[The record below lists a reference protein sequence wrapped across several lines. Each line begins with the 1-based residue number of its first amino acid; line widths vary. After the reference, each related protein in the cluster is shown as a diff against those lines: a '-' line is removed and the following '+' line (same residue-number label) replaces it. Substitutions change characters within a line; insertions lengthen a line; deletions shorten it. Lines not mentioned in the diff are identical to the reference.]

1 MACDVDNEHDSV
13 ITVSIVM
20 NTNSMVIAMRTFIMT
35 LPGITQITLLTGYG
49 GCV

>member
-20 NTNSMVIAMRTFIMT
+20 NTNSMVIAMRTSIMT
-35 LPGITQITLLTGYG
+35 LPGITLLAGYV